1 MTTWNPPD
9 WYFQAREQNE
19 EAMARGLGWDSIPGD
34 PSPDIFS
41 NEPEPDCGVY
51 PDYRLVKLN
60 FGFPAG
66 GSNGARWAQDA
77 EGRAWIVKSYGGNVD
92 RVATELVANRI
103 YGIMRARVP
112 IAGLIRVDK
121 KAAIAYPALVG
132 EVRKH
137 CFQDGDEAPSTT
149 LGDHYMVDAL
159 LANWDFVGLEDDN
172 ILWDPSGNPVR
183 LDQGGTFEFR
193 AMGEPKGYG
202 PVATEVTTLM
212 SEGQAKRAVS
222 VTPEQMRAQALLIQE
237 RLDFQLLYEVFDQ
250 APFAD
255 EAMRERIHFHLVERM
270 FSLGQLIG

>member
-1 MTTWNPPD
+1 
-9 WYFQAREQNE
+9 FSSE
-19 EAMARGLGWDSIPGD
+19 
-34 PSPDIFS
+34 PSP
-41 NEPEPDCGVY
+41 EMGVY

-66 GSNGARWAQDA
+66 GSNGARWAQDD
-77 EGRAWIVKSYGGNVD
+77 EGRAWIVKTYRGNVD

-112 IAGLIRVDK
+112 IAGLIRVNK

-137 CFQDGDEAPSTT
+137 CFQSGEEAPSST
-149 LGDHYMVDAL
+149 LGEHYMVDAL
-159 LANWDFVGLEDDN
+159 LANWDFVGLDDDN

-193 AMGEPKGYG
+193 AMGEPKEFG
-202 PVATEVTTLM
+202 PVPTEVTTLM

-222 VTPEQMRAQALLIQE
+222 VTTDQMQEEALRIRE
-237 RLDFQLLYEVFDQ
+237 RLSPEVVAELVAE

-255 EAMRERIHFHLVERM
+255 EAMRERISCNLIPRVAALEATEVSTSSAGGPS
-270 FSLGQLIG
+270 FSEQLNRSTRLPG

>member
-1 MTTWNPPD
+1 MTTWDPPD

-19 EAMARGLGWDSIPGD
+19 EAMARGMGSDSIPGE
-34 PSPDIFS
+34 PNWDIFS
-41 NEPEPDCGVY
+41 SVPSPEMGVY

-193 AMGEPKGYG
+193 AMGEPKEFG

-222 VTPEQMRAQALLIQE
+222 VTADQMHSQALLIWE
-237 RLDFQLLYEVFDQ
+237 RLTMDVLNELFSE

-255 EAMRERIHFHLVERM
+255 EAMRHRIFMNLISRIERLSI
-270 FSLGQLIG
+270 

>member
-9 WYFQAREQNE
+9 WYFQALEQNR
-19 EAMARGLGWDSIPGD
+19 EAMARGMGWDSIPGEPNLD
-34 PSPDIFS
+34 MFSEEPSP
-41 NEPEPDCGVY
+41 EMGVY

-66 GSNGARWAQDA
+66 GSNGARWAQDD

-92 RVATELVANRI
+92 LVATELVANRI

-112 IAGLIRVDK
+112 IAGLIRVNK
-121 KAAIAYPALVG
+121 KAEIAYPALDG

-137 CFQDGDEAPSTT
+137 CFEDGEEAPSST

-193 AMGEPKGYG
+193 AMGEPKEFG
-202 PVATEVTTLM
+202 PVATEVTTLI

-222 VTPEQMRAQALLIQE
+222 VTTDQMHEQLRLIWE
-237 RLDFQLLYEVFDQ
+237 RLTMDVLNELFRE

-255 EAMRERIHFHLVERM
+255 EAMRDRIFMNLISRIERLSI
-270 FSLGQLIG
+270 